1 MTYNPPKTSSPNAG
15 QVSDHV
21 VRAAVVPC
29 ARKCGAICANQ
40 LVLYS
45 TLTCVYVY
53 MCVCACTPTADEVT
67 SQIRQMLAQERAS
80 GVTEEE
86 QKEAAE
92 QRVQSAALELL
103 RQQQEAHHHTVDGVT
118 VFADL
123 IRPDTELEESEEE
136 IRMLFDKIDKG
147 MCVRACVWVQLS
159 YWLVVCRMLIHC
171 AVAIFSRVQLTNLIF
186 R

>member
-1 MTYNPPKTSSPNAG
+1 
-15 QVSDHV
+15 
-21 VRAAVVPC
+21 
-29 ARKCGAICANQ
+29 
-40 LVLYS
+40 
-45 TLTCVYVY
+45 
-53 MCVCACTPTADEVT
+53 
-67 SQIRQMLAQERAS
+67 MLAQERAS

-123 IRPDTELEESEEE
+123 IRPDTELEECEEE

-159 YWLVVCRMLIHC
+159 YWLECAEHRLIVCCRH
-171 AVAIFSRVQLTNLIF
+171 
-186 R
+186 